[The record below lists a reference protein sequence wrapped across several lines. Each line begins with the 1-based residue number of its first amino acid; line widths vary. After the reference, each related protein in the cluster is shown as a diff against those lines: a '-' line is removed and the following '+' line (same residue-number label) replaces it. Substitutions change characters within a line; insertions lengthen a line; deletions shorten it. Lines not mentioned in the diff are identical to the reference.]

1 MLREISATCT
11 LTAEFEFLISVI
23 CLISVSTASCICVP
37 LERKALKTSSE
48 TWHDGS
54 NFKNG
59 ATVANE

>member
-1 MLREISATCT
+1 MLREISATCA

-23 CLISVSTASCICVP
+23 CLINVSTASCICVP